1 MAQELISEIDYILIS
16 TRWRILQNSRVYW
29 CAEFCGTDHRL
40 DVATL
45 RVHFKT
51 PRHSMVFHLD
61 RLKKEE
67 CARRSP
73 QFTALENPGRLGIDS
88 HNPLSRGEWQV
99 KSISEQKLLFVS
111 ATATYSLRSMPLSSS
126 LQKGKEPEVE
136 IRLSSEGIHPR
147 NEVCFLFR
155 EGRYVR
161 VTRQTLA
168 IDLLTLPTRV
178 VHKETAQFQEHD
190 IVRKETNAEKDPE
203 GMERVDIEWDISEDM
218 KEVYGNVMS
227 TEQLAKLD
235 SQPNPFNFSERV
247 SQTAWTPCKTDPPPG
262 NTYSDTA
269 SFRKIYDAY
278 EKDHTLVLAKQREV
292 EREEREEEKQKEI
305 SRKSIN
311 PKVMSRLTNPI
322 TIPLPPAPSK
332 CTLGGVE
339 LDFDPNT
346 VKMVERILN
355 QNTHDE
361 INQDFR
367 YWEDASDE
375 YRQLEGSLL
384 PLWKFHCNKS
394 RSQVVSSLSW
404 SPAHHDLFVASYTPD
419 KLCALENEGRICLF
433 TLKNPGIPER
443 MLVTPQGVTSVQF
456 HPSRESV
463 VVAGHCD
470 GTVTVYDAA
479 ASPGRLSSSTT
490 SDTGNYSWLYQL
502 MLRTDDGLVADP
514 YFSPETVGLM
524 YLAMVARM
532 KMTYLYVP
540 MKKQVLLLSSH
551 INHVCCLDTEPGQ
564 NPSFYSVSQ
573 DGRVS
578 QWFVH
583 SPWLKCTDILDFH
596 TTKRPTRKASSSKV
610 SLEDTGALFQ
620 VCTSKTKHSVIRYPA
635 HLGPVT
641 AVTWN
646 NIHKKV
652 FASCSLDWNVKM
664 WLQYHLSPIVTLDLG
679 GPVVGLAWSPSSS
692 TVIVAVTE
700 EGRVYVYD
708 LFLRKC
714 HPLCV
719 QNLVQ
724 RRRFSLASVAFS
736 PYQPVILVGGEKGY
750 LVAFKLSPNLRK
762 LHKDAK
768 DPPLPNIPPDA
779 ATPPPLIP
787 YPTL

>member
-1 MAQELISEIDYILIS
+1 M
-16 TRWRILQNSRVYW
+16 VYR
-29 CAEFCGTDHRL
+29 CAEFYGTDHRL
-40 DVATL
+40 VVPTL
-45 RVHFKT
+45 RGHFKT
-51 PRHSMVFHLD
+51 PRHPLVFHLD
-61 RLKKEE
+61 RLRKE
-67 CARRSP
+67 CARRFATVHSTRKP
-73 QFTALENPGRLGIDS
+73 DGPNLYPIPTLLCQEEGGKLRVFLNRNDYVFL
-88 HNPLSRGEWQV
+88 LSRPIV
-99 KSISEQKLLFVS
+99 F
-111 ATATYSLRSMPLSSS
+111 
-126 LQKGKEPEVE
+126 
-136 IRLSSEGIHPR
+136 IRW
-147 NEVCFLFR
+147 NEVRFLFR

-178 VHKETAQFQEHD
+178 VHKETAHFQEHD
-190 IVRKETNAEKDPE
+190 NVRKETNVEKDPE
-203 GMERVDIEWDISEDM
+203 GMERIDNEWDISEDM
-218 KEVYGNVMS
+218 KEVYGSVMS
-227 TEQLAKLD
+227 AEQLAKLD

-247 SQTAWTPCKTDPPPG
+247 SQTTWTPSKTDPPPG
-262 NTYSDTA
+262 NTFSDTA
-269 SFRKIYDAY
+269 SFWKIYDAY
-278 EKDHTLVLAKQREV
+278 EKDHTLVLANHIEV
-292 EREEREEEKQKEI
+292 QREEREEEKQKEI

-311 PKVMSRLTNPI
+311 PKAMSRLTNPI
-322 TIPLPPAPSK
+322 TIPPPSPPTNR
-332 CTLGGVE
+332 TLGGVE
-339 LDFDPNT
+339 LGLDPNI

-404 SPAHHDLFVASYTPD
+404 SPAHHDLFAASYTAD

-463 VVAGHCD
+463 VVAGHSD
-470 GTVTVYDAA
+470 GTVTVFDAA

-490 SDTGNYSWLYQL
+490 SDTGNYSGLCQI
-502 MLRTDDGLVADP
+502 MLRNDGLVDEDVADP
-514 YFSPETVGLM
+514 YFSPETVSLM
-524 YLAMVARM
+524 HLAMVARM
-532 KMTYLYVP
+532 KITYLYLP
-540 MKKQVLLLSSH
+540 MKKQ
-551 INHVCCLDTEPGQ
+551 VCCLDTEPGQ
-564 NPSFYSVSQ
+564 SPSFYSVSQ

-583 SPWLKCTDILDFH
+583 SPWLKCSDILDFH

-610 SLEDTGALFQ
+610 SLE
-620 VCTSKTKHSVIRYPA
+620 
-635 HLGPVT
+635 
-641 AVTWN
+641 
-646 NIHKKV
+646 
-652 FASCSLDWNVKM
+652 
-664 WLQYHLSPIVTLDLG
+664 DLG

-708 LFLRKC
+708 IYLRKC
-714 HPLCV
+714 QPLCI

-736 PYQPVILVGGEKGY
+736 PYQPVILVGGERGY

-768 DPPLPNIPPDA
+768 GADENRKKEIELCKMERIIA
-779 ATPPPLIP
+779 ISRG
-787 YPTL
+787 